1 MQSPTDSCYELTR
14 AKLRPLAPAPASC
27 GHTAGAEAPM
37 RTRLRSR
44 QVNSLIFFLINI
56 KFTD

>member
-27 GHTAGAEAPM
+27 GHTAGAGAEAPM

-44 QVNSLIFFLINI
+44 QVSSLNIFSD
-56 KFTD
+56 T